1 MLTIA
6 SSLGWLFLVYWT
18 VFADSVH
25 AQERLYRFH
34 NPFGYNT
41 ALIDADYNLGTV
53 GVSSVLECAR
63 QCGRESRCRSFN
75 YKQQT
80 QGGLCQLNS
89 KSFRQL
95 AYSTPPAEVE
105 GFEYYQILPEGN
117 HLYINTEFQNRVFH

>member
-1 MLTIA
+1 MLTIT

-18 VFADSVH
+18 VFADGVH

-34 NPFGYNT
+34 NPFDYNT
-41 ALIDADYNLGTV
+41 ALIDVDYNLGTV
-53 GVSSVLECAR
+53 GVSSIIECAR
-63 QCGRESRCRSFN
+63 QCSRESRCRPFN

-95 AYSTPPAEVE
+95 AYSNPPAEVE
-105 GFEYYQILPEGN
+105 GFEYYQILPKGN
-117 HLYINTEFQNRVFH
+117 HLYINTEFH